1 MTYQEIRDLT
11 EWLEKSSFTSY
22 SLTVNGVSLSTSK
35 QNTTTSQPIAPLPL
49 PISDTAPAPIPVTYT
64 PEPVKEN
71 SNDHVI
77 TSPIVG
83 TFYASANPESAEFVT
98 VGQSVKQGDTLC
110 ILEAMKVMN
119 EITSDV
125 DGTVT
130 EILVSNGAMVEARMP
145 LFKIAR

>member
-1 MTYQEIRDLT
+1 MNYQEIRDLT
-11 EWLEKSSFTSY
+11 EWLEKSAFTSY
-22 SLTVNGVSLSTSK
+22 SLTINGVSLSTNK
-35 QNTTTSQPIAPLPL
+35 QVQIVGQSPTPVVTSV
-49 PISDTAPAPIPVTYT
+49 APA
-64 PEPVKEN
+64 PEPVKQ
-71 SNDHVI
+71 DLDCHII

-83 TFYASANPESAEFVT
+83 TFYASASPESAAFAT
-98 VGQSVKQGDTLC
+98 VGQKVKQGDVLC

-125 DGTVT
+125 DGTVI